1 MLNIKALILLFP
13 RPAILN
19 LLQFV
24 LQIHLT
30 RNISQQLKVVA
41 ENHEITELHATSVLI
56 SFSSTFK
63 EGKSNVSML
72 YK

>member
-19 LLQFV
+19 FLQFV

-41 ENHEITELHATSVLI
+41 ENHEIIELDATSVLT